1 MLANGC
7 TMLARLRILV
17 MKMNKFI
24 PVLLIVALITA
35 NCSGRKM
42 LGASDGTVK
51 TEPGF
56 GPAQVYVPGGPFTIG
71 SSLADNIAYTNDV
84 HKRETRIAQFL
95 MDEHEVT
102 NADWKLF
109 VADKGSEY
117 LPNDTLTWLE
127 PHLNMA
133 RVIDYYNDEAF
144 ATFPV
149 VGITWEQ
156 AVAYCEWRTEKV
168 RAAGD
173 ESTAPFR
180 LPTEAEWEYAAIS
193 LHHSTTE
200 SQFETVEYG
209 KTYPWYGTG
218 LREPDEKQT
227 HGRFLANFSMEEKG
241 VPPTKEVRS
250 YWPNDFYLFD
260 MAGNVNEWVN
270 DQYQQ
275 FPGEKVATSAEDF
288 PLFGV
293 TTLVNEKSRVI
304 KGGSWEDDPHWL
316 VPATRRHLQKDQAA
330 STIGF
335 RTVRSTHLQGKLPAG
350 QKMKK
355 ADKRKPI
362 KK

>member
-1 MLANGC
+1 MKIN
-7 TMLARLRILV
+7 RL
-17 MKMNKFI
+17 I
-24 PVLLIVALITA
+24 PVLLFAALLTA
-35 NCSGRKM
+35 QCSGRRL
-42 LGASDGTVK
+42 LGSSDNTIK
-51 TEPGF
+51 TESGF
-56 GPAQVYVPGGPFTIG
+56 GPTQIYIPGGPFTIG
-71 SSLADNIAYTNDV
+71 SSLADDIAYTNDV
-84 HKRETRIAQFL
+84 HKRQTQIAQFM

-102 NADWKLF
+102 NGDWKLF
-109 VADKGSEY
+109 VADKGNEF

-127 PHLNMA
+127 PHMNMA
-133 RVIDYYNDEAF
+133 KIIDYYQDEAF
-144 ATFPV
+144 NDFPV

-180 LPTEAEWEYAAIS
+180 LPTETEWEYAALS
-193 LHHSTTE
+193 LHQSTT
-200 SQFETVEYG
+200 VEKNNNNEIVAYG

-218 LREPDEKQT
+218 LREPNKRNT
-227 HGRFLANFSMEEKG
+227 HGRFLANFSLEEKG

-260 MAGNVNEWVN
+260 MAGNVNEWVA

-275 FPGEKVATSAEDF
+275 FSGEKAATSAEDH
-288 PLFGV
+288 PLYGV
-293 TTLVNEKSRVI
+293 TSLVNEKSRVI

-316 VPATRRHLQKDQAA
+316 IPATRRHLQKDQAA

-335 RTVRSTHLQGKLPAG
+335 RTVRSTHLQGKLPSG

-355 ADKRKPI
+355 ADSRKPI
-362 KK
+362 KRPKN

>member
-1 MLANGC
+1 
-7 TMLARLRILV
+7 
-17 MKMNKFI
+17 MKMNRIF
-24 PVLLIVALITA
+24 PLLLMSLITA
-35 NCSGRKM
+35 VFAIACSGNKN
-42 LGASDGTVK
+42 LPSSADGTNR

-71 SSLADNIAYTNDV
+71 GSLAEDIAYTNDV
-84 HKRETRIAQFL
+84 HKRETRIAQFM

-102 NADWKLF
+102 NADWKEF
-109 VADKGSEY
+109 VAEKGNEF

-127 PHLNMA
+127 PHLNRA
-133 RVIDYYNDEAF
+133 RVIEYYEDEAF
-144 ATFPV
+144 ANFPV

-156 AVAYCEWRTEKV
+156 AVAYCEWRTDKV

-193 LHHSTTE
+193 LHESTTN
-200 SQFETVEYG
+200 SQFEMVEYG
-209 KTYPWYGTG
+209 KTYPWYGSG
-218 LREPDEKQT
+218 LRKPDTKQA

-275 FPGEKVATSAEDF
+275 FPGEKVATSSEDY

-293 TTLVNEKSRVI
+293 TSLVNEKSRVI
-304 KGGSWEDDPHWL
+304 KGGGWDDDPHWL

-335 RTVRSTHLQGKLPAG
+335 RTVRSTHLQGRLPAG
-350 QKMKK
+350 QKMKD